1 MYVLRVLDQLIAKE
15 LLGVDRTKVVLQRL
29 PGDLADGSGKF
40 YVRGACADDDES
52 SAFVIVH
59 ARSVIS
65 TVRSVFIFAR
75 AFLLKGRSIVIVWD
89 MAPASVS

>member
-40 YVRGACADDDES
+40 YARGACDDES